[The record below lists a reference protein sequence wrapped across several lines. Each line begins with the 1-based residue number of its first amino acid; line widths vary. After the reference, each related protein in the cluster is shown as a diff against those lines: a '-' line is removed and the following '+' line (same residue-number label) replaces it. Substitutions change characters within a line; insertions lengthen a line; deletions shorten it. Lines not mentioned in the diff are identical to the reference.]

1 MLEIKNVSKTFDGPD
16 GKVEALK
23 DTSLSLKPGD
33 FLAIHG
39 PSGSGKSTLLLTAAG
54 MLAPDKGKVFLAE
67 QDFYNL
73 SVNQRSIFRSKK
85 IGFVFQQ
92 FCLVNYLSVTENIMS
107 PSAALGNDNCRQRA
121 KELIEK
127 FNLQHRANHYPAQL
141 STGERQRVAMAR
153 AIFNNPAII
162 MADEPTGNLDEDN
175 SKILIDFLVDF
186 KNNNG
191 AVIVVTHDS
200 RIIDF
205 ADRNIKLSEGTISQ

>member
-23 DTSLSLKPGD
+23 DTNLSLKPGE

-54 MLAPDKGKVFLAE
+54 MLAPDKGKVFLEE
-67 QDFYNL
+67 QDFYSL
-73 SVNQRSIFRSKK
+73 SVNKRSILRSKK

-92 FCLVNYLSVTENIMS
+92 FCLVNYLSVAENIMS
-107 PSAALGNDNCRQRA
+107 PSAALGCDNCWQRA
-121 KELIEK
+121 KELMKK
-127 FNLQHRANHYPAQL
+127 FNLEHRANHYPAQL

-153 AIFNNPAII
+153 AMFNNPAII

-175 SKILIDFLVDF
+175 SKVLIDFLLDF
-186 KNNNG
+186 KNKNG
-191 AVIVVTHDS
+191 AVIIVTHDS

-205 ADRNIKLSEGTISQ
+205 ADRSIKLNEGMVL

>member
-23 DTSLSLKPGD
+23 DTNLSLRPGE
-33 FLAIHG
+33 FVAIHG

-54 MLAPDKGKVFLAE
+54 MLAPDKGKVFLE
-67 QDFYNL
+67 KQDFYSL
-73 SVNQRSIFRSKK
+73 SVNERSIFRGKR

-92 FCLVNYLSVTENIMS
+92 FCLVNYLSVAENIMS
-107 PSAALGNDNCRQRA
+107 PSAAVACNNCRQRA
-121 KELIEK
+121 KELIKK
-127 FNLQHRANHYPAQL
+127 FNLEHRTNHYPAQL

-153 AIFNNPAII
+153 AMFNNPAII

-175 SKILIDFLVDF
+175 SKAIIDFLSDF
-186 KNNNG
+186 KNKNG
-191 AVIVVTHDS
+191 AVLVVTHDS

-205 ADRNIKLSEGTISQ
+205 ADRSIKLSEGTVL